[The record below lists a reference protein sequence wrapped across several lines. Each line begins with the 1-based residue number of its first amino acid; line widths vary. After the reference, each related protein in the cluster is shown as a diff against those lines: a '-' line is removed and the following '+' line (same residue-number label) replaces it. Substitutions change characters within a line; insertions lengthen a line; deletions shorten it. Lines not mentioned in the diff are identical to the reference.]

1 MRSVDFVVVGAGI
14 AGASA
19 AYRLAARGSV
29 VLLEQEEAPG
39 YHTTGRSAALYSRR
53 YKNPLIRGLAGAS
66 GAFLEDP
73 PDGFAEH
80 PLLTPRGLLVI
91 GRPDQQ
97 AALDGQFTPEQIA
110 SGLASAVPVEEAC
123 RLVPVLDPAYLGGAL
138 LLPSAKDIDV
148 NGLHRGFLRGLG
160 RAGGEVVTDAG
171 LISGRREGGAWRI
184 ETKAGAFSAGAVVNA
199 AGAWVDTVADRCGI
213 RPLGIAPKRRTCV
226 TFDPPAG
233 LDPAAWPMVMD
244 AGEGF
249 YFKPEAG
256 RILASPCDETDQPP
270 SDAQPEEFDVAIAV
284 DRVERAATLKVG
296 RITHRWAGLR
306 CFLAD
311 RMPVAAE
318 DPEAPGFVWLA
329 GLGGFGIM
337 TSEALGRA
345 AASAAL
351 GEPLPTDLAA
361 EGVTAEML
369 SPLRLME
376 A

>member
-1 MRSVDFVVVGAGI
+1 LQTADFAVIGAGI

-19 AYRLAARGSV
+19 AYRLAAHGSV
-29 VLLEQEEAPG
+29 VLVEQEEAPG

-53 YKNPLIRGLAGAS
+53 YKNPLIRGLAAAS
-66 GAFLEDP
+66 GAFLEGP
-73 PDGFAEH
+73 PEGFAEH
-80 PLLTPRGLLVI
+80 PLLAPRGLMIV

-97 AALDGQFTPEQIA
+97 AALDGQFTADQIA
-110 SGLASAVPVEEAC
+110 SGLAGAIPVAEAC

-148 NGLHRGFLRGLG
+148 NGLHRGFLGG
-160 RAGGEVVTDAG
+160 FARAGGRVVTDAE
-171 LISGRREGGAWRI
+171 LISARREGGAWRI
-184 ETKAGAFSAGAVVNA
+184 ETKAGDFAAGAVVNA
-199 AGAWVDTVADRCGI
+199 AGAWVDAVAERCGV
-213 RPLGIAPKRRTCV
+213 RPLGIRPMRRTCV

-244 AGEGF
+244 AGEAF

-270 SDAQPEEFDVAIAV
+270 SDAQPEELDVAIAV
-284 DRVERAATLKVG
+284 DRVERATTLNVG

-345 AASAAL
+345 AAAAAL
-351 GEPLPTDLAA
+351 GEPLPADLAA

-369 SPLRLME
+369 SPLRLLE
-376 A
+376 G